1 MLFNSVHFLLFF
13 VGVILL
19 HFVMPKKIRWV
30 WLLVASYYFY
40 MSWNPRY
47 ALLMALST
55 VITFVSGVLIH
66 RENQRPQEEKTQARR
81 KKTWVALSFGT
92 NLAILFFF
100 KYFYFAVDSLNAV
113 LGGLGLTVLNPAFD
127 VLLPVGISFYTFQA
141 LSYTVDVYRGQ
152 EPEKNLFKYALFVSF
167 FPQLVAGPI
176 ERTDNL
182 LTQIHQPQ
190 PFDFHRVK
198 NGLWLMLWGYFEKLV
213 IADRAAMLVDQV
225 YNNYPSY
232 GSVPL
237 VVATL
242 LFAVQIY
249 CDFCGYSDIAIGAA
263 QVLGFS
269 LRENFH
275 RPYFARSISDF
286 WHRWHISLS
295 TWFRDYLYIPLGG
308 SRTGRLKKYRNVMI
322 TFLASGLWHGA
333 NWTYVVWGFLHGA
346 FQIIGDVLKPL
357 RQKVLALFHVK
368 TDTFSHGLVQRVFT
382 FGLVCFGWIFF
393 RAPSVSAAGAIV
405 GQILSGHRMIG
416 LGEMGLS
423 VPNLAVLG
431 LGIGVLLAVSLLRE
445 KVALR
450 QALAAQNLWFRW
462 GFLLIAIFVVLIF
475 GVYGPGFD
483 AAQFIYFQ
491 F

>member
-1 MLFNSVHFLLFF
+1 MLFNSVHFLVFF
-13 VGVILL
+13 VAVVLLYFVIP
-19 HFVMPKKIRWV
+19 MRARWV
-30 WLLVASYYFY
+30 WLLLASYYFY

-47 ALLMALST
+47 ALLLALST
-55 VITFVSGVLIH
+55 VITFLSGVLIH
-66 RENQRPQEEKTQARR
+66 RTNQRVESAAKRTRQ
-81 KKTWVALSFGT
+81 KKLWVALSFTT

-100 KYFYFAVDSLNAV
+100 KYFHFAVDSVNFVLANA
-113 LGGLGLTVLNPAFD
+113 GITVLTPAFD

-141 LSYTVDVYRGQ
+141 LSYTVDVYRGLKA
-152 EPEKNLFKYALFVSF
+152 EPNLFKYALFVSF

-182 LTQIHQPQ
+182 LNQLHTPKV
-190 PFDFHRVK
+190 FDFDRVK
-198 NGLWLMLWGYFEKLV
+198 NGLWLMLWGYFQKLV
-213 IADRAAMLVDQV
+213 IADRAAILVSQV
-225 YNNYPSY
+225 YDNYESY

-237 VVATL
+237 VLATV

-275 RPYFARSISDF
+275 RPYFAQSIGDF

-308 SRTGRLKKYRNVMI
+308 NRRGRLAKYRNVML

-333 NWTYVVWGFLHGA
+333 NWTYVVWGFLHGF
-346 FQIIGDVLKPL
+346 FQIAGDVLQPL
-357 RQKVLALFHVK
+357 RKRVLGFLHVK
-368 TDTFSHGLVQRVFT
+368 TQAASHRLLQQIFT
-382 FGLVCFGWIFF
+382 FGLVCFCWIFF
-393 RAPSVSAAGAIV
+393 RAPTVLDAARIV
-405 GQILSGHRMIG
+405 GRILTGSRMVGI
-416 LGEMGLS
+416 GEMGLS
-423 VPNLAVLG
+423 LPNCILLG
-431 LGIGVLLAVSLLRE
+431 LCIGVLLLASAARSRIPLRST
-445 KVALR
+445 
-450 QALAAQNLWFRW
+450 LAAQNLWFRW
-462 GFLLIAIFVVLIF
+462 GFLLCAIFVVLIF
-475 GVYGPGFD
+475 GVYGPGFN